1 MSAVQ
6 NADLFSA
13 MTAEIVF
20 FRRVF
25 YGDEEKHPFLAQN
38 SFLICFWI
46 EFFKKIFFS
55 LFSAVKNRPT

>member
-25 YGDEEKHPFLAQN
+25 YDDEEKHPFLAQN
-38 SFLICFWI
+38 SF
-46 EFFKKIFFS
+46 
-55 LFSAVKNRPT
+55 

>member
-6 NADLFSA
+6 NAELFSA

-25 YGDEEKHPFLAQN
+25 YGDEEKHPF
-38 SFLICFWI
+38 
-46 EFFKKIFFS
+46 
-55 LFSAVKNRPT
+55 FSAKQLLNMHLD